1 MSILLPSCNSDEHA
15 EQGFSI
21 LNAEA
26 IVPGM
31 PKQRNIHN
39 IYNHL
44 LTNYSRNLVFPPKLK
59 KSIKLRWHYVS
70 SWRSNVLCIVT
81 YALSQ
86 LSHKGKEFIFHN
98 LSLTV
103 VSMSEPINQEC
114 IQLYRCWLRLNT
126 KNVED

>member
-1 MSILLPSCNSDEHA
+1 MSILLSSCNSDEHA

-31 PKQRNIHN
+31 HKQRNIHN

-59 KSIKLRWHYVS
+59 
-70 SWRSNVLCIVT
+70 N
-81 YALSQ
+81 
-86 LSHKGKEFIFHN
+86 
-98 LSLTV
+98 
-103 VSMSEPINQEC
+103 
-114 IQLYRCWLRLNT
+114 RLNCVGT
-126 KNVED
+126 TYHLGGATFSVL